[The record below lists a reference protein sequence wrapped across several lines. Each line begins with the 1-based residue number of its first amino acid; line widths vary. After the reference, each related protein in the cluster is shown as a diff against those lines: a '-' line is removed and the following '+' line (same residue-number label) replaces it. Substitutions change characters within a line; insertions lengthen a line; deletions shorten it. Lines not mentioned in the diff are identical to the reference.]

1 MVTTLGPEL
10 EVDDAPTMV
19 IVLSITEVLEDV
31 VSLKLLAPG
40 GANLDLR
47 LVLANDRQRLM
58 IINI

>member
-1 MVTTLGPEL
+1 MVTTVGPEW

-19 IVLSITEVLEDV
+19 VVLSITEVLEDV

-47 LVLANDRQRLM
+47 LVLANNRQRLL

>member
-1 MVTTLGPEL
+1 MVTTVGPEL

-31 VSLKLLAPG
+31 VNLKLLAPG

-47 LVLANDRQRLM
+47 LVLANNRQRLL